1 MYSHQ
6 EFGRHLNIGS
16 VGVSFGEIDYTVLSS
31 SYPLDFGLDSRE
43 TNTICVSVAMSIA
56 PIDFQLTQLFGEFRF
71 PEGLKSECSSLIGLQ
86 IEADRCNRPVGRLD
100 FPVLAM

>member
-1 MYSHQ
+1 M
-6 EFGRHLNIGS
+6 
-16 VGVSFGEIDYTVLSS
+16 SS

-56 PIDFQLTQLFGEFRF
+56 PIDFQLTKLFGEFCF

-86 IEADRCNRPVGRLD
+86 IEADGCNRKITHLLVDLISP
-100 FPVLAM
+100 F